1 METIEKNHS
10 ILRIGQTGENAF
22 RTFSFDVSK
31 WVAEYPRGEI
41 TGVYRRPDNQVYPVN
56 IRVQGTTAHWTITAA
71 EAAVAGSGE
80 LELWITEGDVIGK
93 SVRFPC
99 IVSEALKV
107 GEEPPEAAKDWIT
120 LTMHDAKEATKAAK
134 SATSELLAAAKRG
147 DFDGAPGPQGPQGPQ
162 GKDYVLT
169 DVDKAEIAA
178 AAADLVDVPA
188 TPKDYGAAGD
198 GATDDTEAFR
208 QALAENRIVHV
219 PGGRYVLSD
228 TLVVRA
234 NCCLELSQDTV
245 LEFVNEEKNGIALL
259 RAAHLRGNHAT
270 ITVPYTF
277 SANVIHCDT
286 GDDQDALIGDDLS
299 EANNTA
305 VPPFTKWDPQWKM
318 TRYVTDINICKPD
331 DRGFHYSK
339 DGDCYGTAIYLHCD
353 EADYVSYMWGV
364 SMSGV
369 RIAGGFEY
377 GIRAY
382 NIGDTEDA
390 WNHDMRIE
398 ALIDACKV
406 GVSMENCHYARLAVT
421 VQPRRAYSDAEVY
434 KAYAE
439 NGILLRGCRGIDLS
453 GSRVW
458 DWNAEAT
465 LWAEGN
471 PYQHIALLGEC
482 RGLILDDF
490 LYHEQSSI
498 DIRRLIYT
506 DTPANLENMTILQ
519 EPIDRYFKNKNGVP
533 YFHDGSRDS
542 KLISQEEM
550 DAHFDTDFVKS
561 FTDVLAAAEDTDG
574 TVLNGVGYKMGAR
587 LHENGTLTESP
598 YYGYTGFIPCAKG
611 STIYAKDLSF
621 DVGDDFAKVIFYDAE
636 KNYINHVNRGNI
648 VKGNNYYAAYT
659 SKEDGFALTV
669 NSISNNN
676 DVAYARFT
684 FYKTGFGE
692 HPMMAVDEEIQYTVE
707 GYLADSVKVKAK
719 NVVSDITA
727 AVGQTIVVKSVDEN
741 GKPTEW
747 EAADYYAGAWKH
759 ICDITTTEQVDAG
772 IVVTENSEG
781 VPLAELKYNEIWVMA
796 KMVGLDTNTHNWW
809 ACRVHHVRGVDENIM
824 SYADMSRSGGT
835 TGTKYISL
843 YAFIRG
849 GKVYK
854 TDGAG
859 IDPYGINGGDAAWLG
874 NYLDKYTVDHFVS
887 VEILADSSRI
897 IGADTEIRILG
908 RRV

>member
-1 METIEKNHS
+1 MRYKKQTFLDQLKDIGGVITQIGTKICAKHFNHIEEG
-10 ILRIGQTGENAF
+10 IVEVENKIDRLHF
-22 RTFSFDVSK
+22 T
-31 WVAEYPRGEI
+31 
-41 TGVYRRPDNQVYPVN
+41 
-56 IRVQGTTAHWTITAA
+56 
-71 EAAVAGSGE
+71 
-80 LELWITEGDVIGK
+80 
-93 SVRFPC
+93 
-99 IVSEALKV
+99 
-107 GEEPPEAAKDWIT
+107 
-120 LTMHDAKEATKAAK
+120 
-134 SATSELLAAAKRG
+134 
-147 DFDGAPGPQGPQGPQ
+147 PQM
-162 GKDYVLT
+162 
-169 DVDKAEIAA
+169 
-178 AAADLVDVPA
+178 
-188 TPKDYGAAGD
+188 YGAAGD
-198 GATDDTEAFR
+198 GATDDTKAFR

-259 RAAHLRGNHAT
+259 RAAHLRGNHAP
-270 ITVPYTF
+270 ITVPYTL

-286 GDDQDALIGDDLS
+286 GEDEAALGVDATDDEAMKA
-299 EANNTA
+299 ANNTA
-305 VPPFTKWDPQWKM
+305 VPPFVKWDPQWKM
-318 TRYVTDINICKPD
+318 TRYVTDVNICKPD

-339 DGDCYGTAIYLHCD
+339 DGDCFGTAIYLHCD
-353 EADYVSYMWGV
+353 AADYVSYMWGV

-377 GIRAY
+377 GIRAC
-382 NIGDTEDA
+382 NIGDA

-574 TVLNGVGYKMGAR
+574 TVLNGVGYKIGAR

-621 DVGDDFAKVIFYDAE
+621 DAGDDFAKVIFYDAE

-747 EAADYYAGAWKH
+747 EAVNAGEKWETIAEFTVEESVSTIEIDKDLNGENFRLRKAVVVIENVLNGKEGCENNNLGIRVFIRSKPFDGTYEQMNKGFIRRDVNNSYGNPFIEGSSAKGKHFIAAIEVNDAYWSVIKKIAGSDTAESIYAPNQIG
-759 ICDITTTEQVDAG
+759 
-772 IVVTENSEG
+772 
-781 VPLAELKYNEIWVMA
+781 
-796 KMVGLDTNTHNWW
+796 
-809 ACRVHHVRGVDENIM
+809 
-824 SYADMSRSGGT
+824 SRIGG
-835 TGTKYISL
+835 ISL
-843 YAFIRG
+843 QTGNSSTNA
-849 GKVYK
+849 
-854 TDGAG
+854 
-859 IDPYGINGGDAAWLG
+859 YGVGTN
-874 NYLDKYTVDHFVS
+874 
-887 VEILADSSRI
+887 
-897 IGADTEIRILG
+897 IRIMG
-908 RRV
+908 VRE